1 MKWLGSPS
9 RAVHLEAAAS
19 GPARSSGS
27 LEQILPRGGGKRRPR
42 RGPGEGGC
50 SAGARARRAPQ
61 PALRLVHGA
70 RAFPRR
76 NGHMPSA
83 TSSRRVRR
91 TQAPTRRHPKFQP
104 LEQFAKGAPGAA
116 GRAPLLERAPGR
128 WRRRGAQRSG
138 HVHNFA
144 PPRAAAA
151 PEAARDPGTLD
162 ARAGRGIPGKRVLSL
177 KLASSSPG
185 LGGCR

>member
-27 LEQILPRGGGKRRPR
+27 LERILPRRGGNAPASA
-42 RGPGEGGC
+42 GPGRGGLLGWSPGPPCTAACPPPGPRSSRLPAPERSHAVRDALAEGAQDAGPDPPAPEVSASGAVCKGSPRGC
-50 SAGARARRAPQ
+50 RASAAPRARARPMVTARG
-61 PALRLVHGA
+61 PAI
-70 RAFPRR
+70 
-76 NGHMPSA
+76 
-83 TSSRRVRR
+83 
-91 TQAPTRRHPKFQP
+91 
-104 LEQFAKGAPGAA
+104 
-116 GRAPLLERAPGR
+116 
-128 WRRRGAQRSG
+128 G

-151 PEAARDPGTLD
+151 PEAARDPGALD

-177 KLASSSPG
+177 KLASSNPG
-185 LGGCR
+185 LGGCG